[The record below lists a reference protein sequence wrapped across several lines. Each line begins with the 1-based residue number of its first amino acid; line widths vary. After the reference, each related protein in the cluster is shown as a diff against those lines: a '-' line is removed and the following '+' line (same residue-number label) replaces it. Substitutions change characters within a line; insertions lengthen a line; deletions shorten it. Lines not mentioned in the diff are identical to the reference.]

1 MAEKKENQMLCEFKK
16 QLLFNT
22 FTLVFMYIY
31 TGFHVHLY
39 WFSCTFILVFMYIYT
54 GFHVHLYQFSCT
66 FILVRFHVH
75 LFWFSCTFILVF
87 MYIYTVFHF
96 IMIFI
101 IKSETKKILV
111 TGGPISCFNF
121 LLEKSK
127 FSFFN
132 STFLKFFCN
141 VSFVFLCSF

>member
-1 MAEKKENQMLCEFKK
+1 
-16 QLLFNT
+16 
-22 FTLVFMYIY
+22 MYIY

-54 GFHVHLYQFSCT
+54 GFHIHLYCLSYT
-66 FILVRFHVH
+66 FILVFMYIYTGFHV
-75 LFWFSCTFILVF
+75 LVYWFRCTFILVF

-101 IKSETKKILV
+101 IKSETKILV
-111 TGGPISCFNF
+111 TVVRRCFNF

-127 FSFFN
+127 LSFFN
-132 STFLKFFCN
+132 STFLKFLCN
-141 VSFVFLCSF
+141 VSFVFLWSFKHLCVHLNYLYVHM